1 MSPTQAAPK
10 TLLQGLALFC
20 DLTLLGKQVFCFLK
34 KQKLYDSKNSY
45 LKLFVNLRVLSK
57 PDHQMKGILRNQ
69 GMILTITLDIACWA
83 SKPLMALLRLQDQ
96 PAHTPLHTVGVQ

>member
-1 MSPTQAAPK
+1 MT
-10 TLLQGLALFC
+10 
-20 DLTLLGKQVFCFLK
+20 
-34 KQKLYDSKNSY
+34 
-45 LKLFVNLRVLSK
+45 VLSK